1 MWKSTTK
8 VGVGIATS
16 GDQTWI
22 VAKYRPPGNVKQNYA
37 NNVGVRKEG
46 GKKGWTKNL
55 WKKTVSK
62 YLPKSAKSS

>member
-16 GDQTWI
+16 GDETWI
-22 VAKYRPPGNVKQNYA
+22 VAKYRLPGNVEQNYI

-46 GKKGWTKNL
+46 GKKG
-55 WKKTVSK
+55 
-62 YLPKSAKSS
+62 